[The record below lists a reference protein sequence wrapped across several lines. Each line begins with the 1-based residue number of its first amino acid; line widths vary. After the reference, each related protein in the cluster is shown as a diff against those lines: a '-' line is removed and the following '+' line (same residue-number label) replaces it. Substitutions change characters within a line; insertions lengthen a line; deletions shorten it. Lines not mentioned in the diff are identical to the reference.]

1 MGSQQKDFPER
12 FLNSV
17 GKAVSRAVFLRDYS
31 HFKIGGAA
39 DYFFKATV
47 NKELVNAVRLA
58 REYSIPFYIIGGG
71 YNLLFDDEGF
81 RGLIIKNEVK
91 KIRRRDKREVEVS
104 AGNSLDDLIR
114 FATEKGLSG
123 MEFMA
128 GIPGT
133 VGGAVFGNAGAFE
146 RSIGDLLLEATLLDK
161 KGMQIVVDRNHFQF
175 RYRHSVLK
183 KKHDVLLSAVF
194 GLEEGKKKEIKAL
207 VDRNLEIREEKH
219 LPYDLACAGSY
230 FKNPV
235 LPDGRKVPAAYFL
248 ERVGAKKM
256 KKGGAAVYPLHA
268 NFIINRE
275 KASAQDVLRLAQE
288 LKIRVKERFDVDLE
302 EEVIFLPAEPLG
314 F

>member
-1 MGSQQKDFPER
+1 MGSQHKDFAER
-12 FLNSV
+12 FLESV
-17 GKAVSRAVFLRDYS
+17 GKVVSQSVSLRDYS

-39 DYFFKATV
+39 DYFFRATV
-47 NKELVNAVRLA
+47 NTEIVSAVRLA
-58 REYSIPFYIIGGG
+58 REDSIPFYIIGGG
-71 YNLLFDDEGF
+71 YNLLFDDDGF
-81 RGLIIKNEVK
+81 RGLIIKNEIK
-91 KIRRRDKREVEVS
+91 RIRRINKREVEVS
-104 AGNSLDDLIR
+104 AGTPLDDLIR
-114 FATEKGLSG
+114 FTTEKSLSG

-146 RSIGDLLLEATLLDK
+146 RSIGDLLQEATLLDK
-161 KGMQIVVDRNHFQF
+161 EGMQVVVDRSHFQF

-194 GLEEGKKKEIKAL
+194 GLKEGKREEIKAL
-207 VDRNLEIREEKH
+207 IDRNLDIRKDKH
-219 LPYDLACAGSY
+219 PPYDLACAGSY
-230 FKNPV
+230 FKNPL

-256 KKGGAAVYPLHA
+256 KKGDAAVYPLHA

-288 LKIRVKERFDVDLE
+288 LKTKVKERFDVDLE
-302 EEVIFLPAEPLG
+302 EEVIFLPAEPVG

>member
-12 FLNSV
+12 FLKSV
-17 GKAVSRAVFLRDYS
+17 GKAVSQSVSLRDYS

-47 NKELVNAVRLA
+47 NKEIVNAVRLA
-58 REYSIPFYIIGGG
+58 REDSIPFYIIGGG
-71 YNLLFDDEGF
+71 YNLLFDDDGF

-91 KIRRRDKREVEVS
+91 RIRRRNKRGVEVS
-104 AGNSLDDLIR
+104 GGTPLDDLIR
-114 FATEKGLSG
+114 FTTEKSLSG

-146 RSIGDLLLEATLLDK
+146 RSIGDLLQEATLLDK
-161 KGMQIVVDRNHFQF
+161 KGMQVVVDRNHFQF
-175 RYRHSVLK
+175 RYRHSFLK
-183 KKHDVLLSAVF
+183 KKHDVLLSVVF

-207 VDRNLEIREEKH
+207 IDRNLEIRKDKH
-219 LPYDLACAGSY
+219 PPSNLACAGSY
-230 FKNPV
+230 FKNLV

-256 KKGGAAVYPLHA
+256 KKGDAAVYPLHA

-288 LKIRVKERFDVDLE
+288 LKIRVKEKFDVDLE

>member
-12 FLNSV
+12 FLKSV
-17 GKAVSRAVFLRDYS
+17 GKAASRAVFLRDYS

-39 DYFFKATV
+39 DYFFKATA

-71 YNLLFDDEGF
+71 YNLLFDDDGF

-91 KIRRRDKREVEVS
+91 RIRRRDKREVEVS
-104 AGNSLDDLIR
+104 AGTSLDDLIR
-114 FATEKGLSG
+114 FATEKNLSG

-146 RSIGDLLLEATLLDK
+146 RSIGDLLQEATLLDK

-194 GLEEGKKKEIKAL
+194 GLEEGKKKEIIAL
-207 VDRNLEIREEKH
+207 IDRNLEIRKEKH
-219 LPYDLACAGSY
+219 PPYDLACAGSY

-275 KASAQDVLRLAQE
+275 KASAQDVLRLARE
-288 LKIRVKERFDVDLE
+288 LKNRVKERFDVDLE
-302 EEVIFLPAEPLG
+302 EEVIFLPAEP
-314 F
+314 

>member
-1 MGSQQKDFPER
+1 MSSQKEDFPGR
-12 FLNSV
+12 FLESV
-17 GKAVSRAVFLRDYS
+17 GKALSRSVSLRDHS
-31 HFKIGGAA
+31 HFRIGGAA
-39 DYFFKATV
+39 DYFFEAAV
-47 NKELVNAVRLA
+47 NEELVNAVRLA
-58 REYSIPFYIIGGG
+58 WEDSIPFYVIGGG
-71 YNLLFDDEGF
+71 YNLLFDDDGF

-91 KIRRRDKREVEVS
+91 GIRRRNRTEVEVS
-104 AGNSLDDLIR
+104 TGTSLDDLIR
-114 FATEKGLSG
+114 FSAEKGLSG

-146 RSIGDLLLEATLLDK
+146 QSIGDLLKEATLLDK
-161 KGMQIVVDRNHFQF
+161 KGMQVVVDRSHFQF

-194 GLEEGKKKEIKAL
+194 GFSEGKKEEIKAL
-207 VDRNLEIREEKH
+207 IDSNLEKRKEKH
-219 LPYDLACAGSY
+219 PPYDLACAGSY

-256 KKGGAAVYPLHA
+256 KKGGAAVYPRHA

-275 KASAQDVLRLAQE
+275 KATAQDVLRLAQE
-288 LKIRVKERFDVDLE
+288 LKNRVRERFDVELE
-302 EEVIFLPAEPLG
+302 EEVIFLPAEL
-314 F
+314 

>member
-1 MGSQQKDFPER
+1 MGSQEKNFPER
-12 FLNSV
+12 FLQSV
-17 GKAVSRAVFLRDYS
+17 GKALSLSVALRDHS

-47 NKELVNAVRLA
+47 NKELVTAVRLA
-58 REYSIPFYIIGGG
+58 REHSIPFYIIGGG
-71 YNLLFDDEGF
+71 YNLLFDDDGF

-91 KIRRRDKREVEVS
+91 SIRKRNKRDVEVS
-104 AGNSLDDLIR
+104 AGTPLDDLIR
-114 FATEKGLSG
+114 FTAEKGLSG

-146 RSIGDLLLEATLLDK
+146 QSIGDVLKEATLLDK
-161 KGMQIVVDRNHFQF
+161 KGMQVVVDRNHFQF
-175 RYRHSVLK
+175 RYRHSILK

-194 GLEEGKKKEIKAL
+194 GLGEGKKEKIKAL
-207 VDRNLEIREEKH
+207 IDKNLEIRKEKH
-219 LPYDLACAGSY
+219 PPYDLACAGSY

>member
-1 MGSQQKDFPER
+1 MGNQEKDFPEL
-12 FLNSV
+12 FLQSI
-17 GKAVSRAVFLRDYS
+17 GKAISLAVALRDHS
-31 HFKIGGAA
+31 NFKIGGAA
-39 DYFFKATV
+39 DYFFRATV

-58 REYSIPFYIIGGG
+58 REHSIPFYIIGGG
-71 YNLLFDDEGF
+71 YNILFDDDGF

-91 KIRRRDKREVEVS
+91 SIRRRDKRDVEVS
-104 AGNSLDDLIR
+104 AGTPLDDLIR
-114 FATEKGLSG
+114 FTAEKGLSG

-133 VGGAVFGNAGAFE
+133 IGGAVFGNAGAFE
-146 RSIGDLLLEATLLDK
+146 QSIGDVLKEATLLDK
-161 KGMQIVVDRNHFQF
+161 KGMQVVVDRNHFQF
-175 RYRHSVLK
+175 RYRHSILK
-183 KKHDVLLSAVF
+183 KKHDVLLNAVF
-194 GLEEGKKKEIKAL
+194 GLDEGKKEEIRAL
-207 VDRNLEIREEKH
+207 IDKNLEIRKEKH
-219 LPYDLACAGSY
+219 PPYSLASAGSY

-256 KKGGAAVYPLHA
+256 KRGGAAVYPLHA

>member
-1 MGSQQKDFPER
+1 MGSHKEDFPSR
-12 FLNSV
+12 FLESV
-17 GKAVSRAVFLRDYS
+17 GKALSRSVSLRDHS
-31 HFKIGGAA
+31 HFRIGGAA
-39 DYFFKATV
+39 DYFFEAAV
-47 NKELVNAVRLA
+47 NEELVNAVRLA
-58 REYSIPFYIIGGG
+58 WEDSIPFYVIGGG
-71 YNLLFDDEGF
+71 YNLLFDDDGF

-91 KIRRRDKREVEVS
+91 GIRRRNRTEVEVS
-104 AGNSLDDLIR
+104 SGTSMDDLIH
-114 FATEKGLSG
+114 FSVEKALSG

-146 RSIGDLLLEATLLDK
+146 QSIGDLLQEATLLDK
-161 KGMQIVVDRNHFQF
+161 KGMQVIVDRSHFQF

-194 GLEEGKKKEIKAL
+194 GFSEGKKEEIKAL
-207 VDRNLEIREEKH
+207 IDSNLEIRKEKH
-219 LPYDLACAGSY
+219 PPYDLACAGSY

-256 KKGGAAVYPLHA
+256 KIGGAAVYPHHA

-288 LKIRVKERFDVDLE
+288 LKNRVKERFDVDLE